1 MVVVGRIGQQTNMKI
16 QGFPYKYFDEFINT
30 FILKKTSMF
39 SSSSISTNPKDLLN
53 IYEEKY
59 WSLSEEDSKQVKFEV
74 MLDSLKDVL
83 KTKGNVE
90 LLNHAIWLWAY
101 PNNKRSLPISYENNI
116 DEKYKEKFTNKGV
129 AGAGSGYVQYKT
141 RGVLFCLYLIDQV
154 WENNECN
161 SEDETKKVIKSI
173 LKENS
178 CYKEKYEI
186 GNHSFGIPILVR
198 NLLLH
203 IVENIF
209 EPIAKQADK
218 ESIANTF
225 GFLIDTQTEDV
236 DSKIQGIRK
245 KLVDENLIDENKTF
259 YEGFIHDMWR
269 GNSSSGL
276 SLVQMLKIKGGMI
289 LYGPPGTGK
298 TYTARILA
306 KQLMLEP
313 HLNNIKTTQN
323 VKNEWAAIK
332 DILRGNNSIDAHIS
346 QLQFH
351 INYSYEDFMVG
362 QTIENNSV
370 VIKPGFIF
378 DAIKKANSNSNEP
391 HIVILD
397 EINRTDISR
406 VFGELFSAMEYRGE
420 KVMLPY
426 KRKTGTLSE
435 YNEFFDGDQMFIQI
449 PKNLYFIG
457 TMNEIDFSLE
467 RVDFAL
473 RRRFLWEYEGYNEDA
488 LEDMLT
494 GKEVSDKSLYINSC
508 TALNEIIRNHPEL
521 GPKYEIGH
529 AFFGL
534 SNDLLEVIGTDVK
547 KIKNA
552 LWQIS
557 IKPTLEAYCGSMDD
571 DTKNKLMDEC
581 EIAFLKQD
589 NSNV

>member
-1 MVVVGRIGQQTNMKI
+1 MKI
-16 QGFPYKYFDEFINT
+16 SDFPYEYFDEFINT

-39 SSSSISTNPKDLLN
+39 SLSSISTNPKDLLN

-101 PNNKRSLPISYENNI
+101 PNNKRSLPISYENRIN
-116 DEKYKEKFTNKGV
+116 EKYKEKFTKEGV

-141 RGVLFCLYLIDQV
+141 RGVLFCLYLISEV
-154 WENNECN
+154 WENKVCD
-161 SEDETKKVIKSI
+161 SEYTTKNVIKSK
-173 LKENS
+173 LKDCS
-178 CYKEKYEI
+178 CYKGKYKI
-186 GNHSFGIPILVR
+186 GNHSFDIPVLVR
-198 NLLLH
+198 NLILH
-203 IVENIF
+203 IVDPTNF

-225 GFLIDTQTEDV
+225 DFLIKNQTQDV
-236 DSKIQGIRK
+236 DTKLLAIRRALCQEKILDCSESSFYRGI
-245 KLVDENLIDENKTF
+245 
-259 YEGFIHDMWR
+259 IHDMWR

-276 SLVQMLKIKGGMI
+276 SLAQMLKIKGGI
-289 LYGPPGTGK
+289 VLFGPPGTGK

-306 KQLMLEP
+306 KQLMLDP
-313 HLNNIKTTQN
+313 HVKNIRNTQN
-323 VKNEWAAIK
+323 VEKEWAAIK
-332 DILRGNNSIDAHIS
+332 DILQGNNSIDAHIS

-378 DAIKKANSNSNEP
+378 DTIKKANSNSNEP

-406 VFGELFSAMEYRGE
+406 VFGELLSAMEYRGE

-426 KRKTGTLSE
+426 KRKPKTLTE

-508 TALNEIIRNHPEL
+508 TTLNEIIRNHPEL

-534 SNDLLEVIGTDVK
+534 SNVLIETIGQDVK

-571 DTKNKLMDEC
+571 DAKNKLMDEC

-589 NSNV
+589 NSNA

>member
-1 MVVVGRIGQQTNMKI
+1 MKI
-16 QGFPYKYFDEFINT
+16 KGFPYEYFDEFIQK
-30 FILKKTSMF
+30 FIIEKKSMF
-39 SSSSISTNPKDLLN
+39 SSSWISTNPKDFLN

-74 MLDSLKDVL
+74 MLDSIKDVL
-83 KTKGNVE
+83 NTFSNLE

-101 PNNKRSLPISYENNI
+101 PNNKRSLPFDIYPVNM
-116 DEKYKEKFTNKGV
+116 DFYRKKFTNDGV

-141 RGVLFCLYLIDQV
+141 RGVLFCLYLISQV
-154 WENNECN
+154 WN
-161 SEDETKKVIKSI
+161 SVVCDSEYATKNVIKSK
-173 LKENS
+173 LKDSDGYKAKYKIENHT
-178 CYKEKYEI
+178 Y
-186 GNHSFGIPILVR
+186 NIPILVR
-198 NLLLH
+198 NLILH
-203 IVENIF
+203 IVDPKSF

-225 GFLIDTQTEDV
+225 GFLINNKTEDV
-236 DSKIQGIRK
+236 DTKIHNIRTQLYEEG
-245 KLVDENLIDENKTF
+245 LVDDHTTF

-269 GNSSSGL
+269 GYSTSGL
-276 SLVQMLKIKGGMI
+276 SLVQMLKIKGGII
-289 LYGPPGTGK
+289 LYGPPGSGK

-306 KQLMLEP
+306 KQLLLEP
-313 HLNNIKTTQN
+313 HLNNIKTAQN
-323 VKNEWAAIK
+323 VKNEWDAIK
-332 DILRGNNSIDAHIS
+332 NILQNNKSIDTHIS
-346 QLQFH
+346 QLQLH

-362 QTIENNSV
+362 QTIKNNSV
-370 VIKPGFIF
+370 DIKPGFIF
-378 DAIKKANSNSNEP
+378 DTIKKANKNKNEP

-426 KRKTGTLSE
+426 KRKPKTLPE

-473 RRRFLWEYEGYNEDA
+473 RRRFFWEYEGYNEEA

-494 GKEVSDKSLYINSC
+494 GKEVSDKRLYVDSC
-508 TALNEIIRNHPEL
+508 SALNEVICNHQEL
-521 GPKYEIGH
+521 GHKYEIGH
-529 AFFGL
+529 AFFEV
-534 SNDLLEVIGTDVK
+534 SDDLLKAIGPDVK

-571 DTKNKLMDEC
+571 DAKNKLMDEC
-581 EIAFLKQD
+581 EIVFLKQD
-589 NSNV
+589 NSNA

>member
-1 MVVVGRIGQQTNMKI
+1 MKS
-16 QGFPYKYFDEFINT
+16 QDFSYDFFDEFINT

-83 KTKGNVE
+83 KTLGNVE

-101 PNNKRSLPISYENNI
+101 PNNKRSLPVDINGVSMDSYR
-116 DEKYKEKFTNKGV
+116 EKFTNNGV

-141 RGVLFCLYLIDQV
+141 RGVLFCLYLISEV
-154 WENNECN
+154 WENKVCN
-161 SEDETKKVIKSI
+161 SEDTIKNVIKSK
-173 LKENS
+173 LKDDS
-178 CYKEKYEI
+178 SYKGEYKI
-186 GNHSFGIPILVR
+186 GNHSFDIPVLVR
-198 NLLLH
+198 NLILH
-203 IVENIF
+203 IVDPTNF

-225 GFLIDTQTEDV
+225 GFLINNQPQDV
-236 DSKIQGIRK
+236 DAKILDIRGALSQEGLLDSEESSFYRGI
-245 KLVDENLIDENKTF
+245 
-259 YEGFIHDMWR
+259 IHDMWR
-269 GNSSSGL
+269 GNSSCSL
-276 SLVQMLKIKGGMI
+276 SLAQMLKIKGGII
-289 LYGPPGTGK
+289 LFGPPGTGK

-306 KQLMLEP
+306 KQLILEP
-313 HLNNIKTTQN
+313 H
-323 VKNEWAAIK
+323 VKNIRKKQDVKKEWNAIK
-332 DILRGNNSIDAHIS
+332 DILLGNNSIDAHIS

-435 YNEFFDGDQMFIQI
+435 YNEFFDGDQMFVRI
-449 PKNLYFIG
+449 PRNLYFIG

-473 RRRFLWEYEGYNEDA
+473 RRRFLWEYEGYKEEA
-488 LEDMLT
+488 LEDMLSEKT
-494 GKEVSDKSLYINSC
+494 ISDKSLYINSC

-529 AFFGL
+529 SFFGL
-534 SNDLLEVIGTDVK
+534 SNDLLETIGSDVK

-571 DTKNKLMDEC
+571 DAKNKLMDEC